1 MPHSSS
7 SASLKQQL
15 EYAALQY
22 EPKEDQR
29 MFSSSPLT
37 LERYSSEQRDVSI
50 DPDTRISG
58 ISSPRL
64 QYPCTNWAYTPAWLP
79 GDAPGHRKFIALDE
93 YPLENGGSLPHAYLA
108 YETWGQ
114 LNDDA
119 SNAVLILHALTAD
132 SHVCGSQSQN
142 HPTAGWWNSL
152 VGSKKVIDTDRY
164 FVVAPNCLG
173 GCQGSTGP
181 AWPAPDGLPW
191 GSRFPSI
198 TIRDQVKAENQLRLQ
213 LGISSWNLVIG
224 PSAGGFRACEWA
236 CMFAQQV
243 RSLVLIATAESMS
256 ADQIAWAHMQIYAQD
271 LDPSFAGGDY
281 YLSQDKNAG
290 NQGMALARQIAHA
303 TYRSTD
309 EFNTRFGRQ
318 LQPSEKPSADERYAV
333 ESYLEY
339 HGEKLSKRFDPGSY
353 RVLTRAMM
361 SHDIG
366 RGRGGTRRA
375 AQSITAR
382 TLIIGVDSDRL
393 FPACECAK
401 LAQYIPCASYREVTS
416 YAGHDGFLI
425 ETSHIEKILEEF
437 CAHTASITATAGD
450 R

>member
-1 MPHSSS
+1 
-7 SASLKQQL
+7 
-15 EYAALQY
+15 
-22 EPKEDQR
+22 

-318 LQPSEKPSADERYAV
+318 LQPSEKPSVDERYAV

>member
-1 MPHSSS
+1 
-7 SASLKQQL
+7 
-15 EYAALQY
+15 
-22 EPKEDQR
+22 
-29 MFSSSPLT
+29 
-37 LERYSSEQRDVSI
+37 
-50 DPDTRISG
+50 
-58 ISSPRL
+58 
-64 QYPCTNWAYTPAWLP
+64 
-79 GDAPGHRKFIALDE
+79 
-93 YPLENGGSLPHAYLA
+93 
-108 YETWGQ
+108 
-114 LNDDA
+114 
-119 SNAVLILHALTAD
+119 
-132 SHVCGSQSQN
+132 
-142 HPTAGWWNSL
+142 
-152 VGSKKVIDTDRY
+152 
-164 FVVAPNCLG
+164 
-173 GCQGSTGP
+173 
-181 AWPAPDGLPW
+181 
-191 GSRFPSI
+191 
-198 TIRDQVKAENQLRLQ
+198 
-213 LGISSWNLVIG
+213 
-224 PSAGGFRACEWA
+224 
-236 CMFAQQV
+236 
-243 RSLVLIATAESMS
+243 MS

-318 LQPSEKPSADERYAV
+318 LQPSEKPSVDERYAV

>member
-1 MPHSSS
+1 
-7 SASLKQQL
+7 
-15 EYAALQY
+15 
-22 EPKEDQR
+22 

>member
-1 MPHSSS
+1 
-7 SASLKQQL
+7 
-15 EYAALQY
+15 
-22 EPKEDQR
+22 

-37 LERYSSEQRDVSI
+37 LERYSSEQLDASL
-50 DPDTRISG
+50 DPDIRIPD

-64 QYPCTNWAYTPAWLP
+64 QYPGTNWAHTPAWLP
-79 GDAPGHRKFIALDE
+79 GDAPGNRKFIALDE
-93 YPLENGGSLPHAYLA
+93 YPLENGGSLLHAYLA
-108 YETWGQ
+108 YETWGK

-132 SHVCGSQSQN
+132 SHVCGSQSQS
-142 HPTAGWWNSL
+142 HPTAGWWDSL
-152 VGSKKVIDTDRY
+152 VGSKKAIDTDRY

-198 TIRDQVKAENQLRLQ
+198 TIRDQVKAENQLRLR

-224 PSAGGFRACEWA
+224 PSAGGFRAFEWA

-243 RSLVLIATAESMS
+243 RSLALIATAETMS
-256 ADQIAWAHMQIYAQD
+256 ADQIAWAHMQICAQD

-281 YLSQDKNAG
+281 YLSRDKNAG

-309 EFNTRFGRQ
+309 EFNNRFGRY
-318 LQPSEKPSADERYAV
+318 LQPSEKPSSDVRYAV
-333 ESYLEY
+333 ESYLDY

-353 RVLTRAMM
+353 RALTRAMM

-366 RGRGGTRRA
+366 HGRGGARQA
-375 AQSITAR
+375 AESITAR

-401 LAQYIPCASYREVTS
+401 VAQYIPYASYREVTS
-416 YAGHDGFLI
+416 SAGHDGFLI
-425 ETSHIEKILEEF
+425 ETSQIEKILEEF
-437 CAHTASITATAGD
+437 CTHTASIKASASD
-450 R
+450 K